1 MDMSIEDICRS
12 YREAKNKREQ
22 IKILADLNCTSK
34 EEILKV
40 LVDCGEEVPTPAKRK
55 KPTEKPNI
63 PDAVYTA
70 ITERMDVL
78 NAVIAE
84 TEREYKELAEF
95 IGKKT
100 EE

>member
-1 MDMSIEDICRS
+1 MTMTVEEICRN

-22 IKILADLNCTSK
+22 IKILADLNCTTK

-40 LVDCGEEVPTPAKRK
+40 LLDCGEKVPAPKTK
-55 KPTEKPNI
+55 KSTKPDI

-78 NAVIAE
+78 NAVITK
-84 TEREYKELAEF
+84 TEKEYRELATF
-95 IGKKT
+95 IGK
-100 EE
+100 EV